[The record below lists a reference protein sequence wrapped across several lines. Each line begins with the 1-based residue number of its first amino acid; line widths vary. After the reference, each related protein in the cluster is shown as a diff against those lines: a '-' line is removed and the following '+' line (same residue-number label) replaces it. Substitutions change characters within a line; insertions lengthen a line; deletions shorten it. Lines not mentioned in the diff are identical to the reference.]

1 MNQDH
6 FNVIVV
12 GAGISGISAGYHLQK
27 RCPNQTFAILESRD
41 TIGGTWDL
49 FRYPGIRSDSD
60 MQTMGFRF
68 KPWKGV
74 KTIADGPSI
83 LNYLDETVKE
93 NGLDKKI
100 HFNRRVNEAS
110 WSSRDSKWTVRVE
123 NKKTQEVKDVTCE
136 FLFLCGGYYNY
147 KEGYTPHFEGKDNF
161 SGEIVHPQKWPE
173 DLNYKNKNVVV
184 IGSGATAVTIIPSM
198 ADEAKHVTML
208 QRSPTYFVAF
218 PDEDKVGKALH
229 MLLGSKIAYFLLR
242 LKNIYFQWWFF
253 QKSRKAPKR
262 VKEFLINEV
271 RKKLD
276 INYDIDTHFTP
287 NYNPWDQRLCLVPNG
302 DLFNTINAGKASV
315 VTDHIDKFTKEGIQL
330 KSGDALK
337 ADIIITA
344 TGINLEVCNGIKLLV
359 DNDEVDISKTM
370 TYRGMMFSNVPN
382 LVATFGYINA
392 SWTLRAD
399 LTSEYVCRLINY
411 LNKKGY
417 AYCCPRVDQSQSV
430 EHDGNWLDFFSS
442 GYITRSM
449 HKFPKQG
456 SRDPWRN
463 TQNFPRDVFAIRWG
477 NIDDKEL
484 KFTALEN

>member
-1 MNQDH
+1 MDQNH

-27 RCPNQTFAILESRD
+27 RCPDQSFAILESRD

-68 KPWKGV
+68 KPWKGS
-74 KTIADGPSI
+74 KSIADGPSI

-93 NGLDKKI
+93 NDLDKKI
-100 HFNRRVNEAS
+100 QFNQTVNEAS
-110 WSSRDSKWTVRVE
+110 WSSRDAKWTVQVE
-123 NKKTQEVKDVTCE
+123 NKKTQNVKNYTCE

-147 KEGYTPHFEGKDNF
+147 KEGYTPQFEGRDNF
-161 SGEIVHPQKWPE
+161 TGHIVHPQKWPK

-198 ADEAKHVTML
+198 AGEAEHVTML
-208 QRSPTYFVAF
+208 QRSPTYFVAW
-218 PDEDKVGKALH
+218 PDEDKVGKVLN
-229 MLLGSKIAYFLLR
+229 MLLGSKIAYFILR

-253 QKSRKAPKR
+253 QKCRKVPKR

-276 INYDIDTHFTP
+276 VNYDIDTHFTP

-302 DLFNTINAGKASV
+302 DLFNAINAGKASV
-315 VTDHIDKFTKEGIQL
+315 VTDHIDRFTKEGIQL
-330 KSGDALK
+330 KSGDELK

-344 TGINLEVCNGIKLLV
+344 TGLNLEVCNGIRLVV
-359 DNDEVDISKTM
+359 DNEEVDISKTM
-370 TYRGMMFSNVPN
+370 TYKGMMFSNVPN
-382 LVATFGYINA
+382 LVATFGYTNA

-399 LTSEYVCRLINY
+399 LTSEYVCRLINF

-417 AYCCPRVDQSQSV
+417 TYCCPRVDQSV
-430 EHDGNWLDFFSS
+430 EHDGNWLDFSS
-442 GYITRSM
+442 GYITRSI

-463 TQNFPRDVFAIRWG
+463 TQNFPRDVFTIRWG

>member
-1 MNQDH
+1 MNQNH

-27 RCPNQTFAILESRD
+27 RCPDQSFAILESRD

-74 KTIADGPSI
+74 KNIADGPSI
-83 LNYLDETVKE
+83 LSYLDETVKE

-110 WSSRDSKWTVRVE
+110 WSSRNSKWTIQVE
-123 NKKTQEVKDVTCE
+123 NKKTQELKDFTCD

-161 SGEIVHPQKWPE
+161 SGQIVHPQKWPD
-173 DLNYKNKNVVV
+173 DLNYKNKEVVV
-184 IGSGATAVTIIPSM
+184 IGSGATAVTIIPSI
-198 ADEAKHVTML
+198 ADEAEHVTML
-208 QRSPTYFVAF
+208 QRSPTYFVAW
-218 PDEDKVGKALH
+218 PDEDKIGNILH
-229 MLLGSKIAYFLLR
+229 KLLGSKIAYFMLR

-253 QKSRKAPKR
+253 QKCRKVPKR

-276 INYDIDTHFTP
+276 INYDVDTHFTP

-302 DLFNTINAGKASV
+302 DLFNAINEGKASV

-330 KSGDALK
+330 KSGDKLK

-344 TGINLEVCNGIKLLV
+344 TGLNLEVCNGIRLLV

-370 TYRGMMFSNVPN
+370 TYKGMMFSNVPN
-382 LVATFGYINA
+382 LVATFGYTNA

-399 LTSEYVCRLINY
+399 LTSEYVCRLINF

-417 AYCCPRVDQSQSV
+417 AYCCPRVDQSV
-430 EHDGNWLDFFSS
+430 EHDGNWLDFSS

-449 HKFPKQG
+449 HKFPMQG

-477 NIDDKEL
+477 NIDDNEL